1 MIEGAVNGAL
11 QAVVGLPLRG
21 PTGRDLEVEAV
32 VDTGFDR
39 FLTLPPRVVSELGL
53 TFAGVNLVQLA
64 DGSEAALD
72 GYAVTV
78 LWDSRPRRVV
88 AYVSDTAPLVG
99 MALLAGHSLCVDIE
113 AGGRLTIEAT
123 A

>member
-32 VDTGFDR
+32 VDT
-39 FLTLPPRVVSELGL
+39 
-53 TFAGVNLVQLA
+53 
-64 DGSEAALD
+64 
-72 GYAVTV
+72 
-78 LWDSRPRRVV
+78 
-88 AYVSDTAPLVG
+88 APLVG
-99 MALLAGHSLCVDIE
+99 MALLARHSLCVDIE
-113 AGGRLTIEAT
+113 AGARLTIEAT